1 MTGKLEELLLFG
13 IGSALLTKEKLE
25 KAGQDVFDR
34 REESMEKAR
43 DFLDQSI
50 EKGSAEREQIR
61 GMIKNVLRDAINELG
76 LATKEDIADLKREI
90 FARTPLEM

>member
-76 LATKEDIADLKREI
+76 LATKEDIAELKREI
-90 FARTPLEM
+90 FARSPLEM

>member
-13 IGSALLTKEKLE
+13 IGSVLLTKEKLE
-25 KAGQDVFDR
+25 KTGHDVFDR

-61 GMIKNVLRDAINELG
+61 AMIKNLLRDAINELG
-76 LATKEDIADLKREI
+76 LATKDDIAELKREI

>member
-61 GMIKNVLRDAINELG
+61 CMIKNVLRDAINELG
-76 LATKEDIADLKREI
+76 LATKEDIAELKREI
-90 FARTPLEM
+90 FARSPLEM